1 MKEILNYYGFNSIEE
16 AAKAHGFS
24 VKDEERFLKE
34 MYEED
39 TAPCQIF

>member
-16 AAKAHGFS
+16 AEKAHGLS
-24 VKDEERFLKE
+24 AKDEERLLKE

-39 TAPCQIF
+39 TAPCQI